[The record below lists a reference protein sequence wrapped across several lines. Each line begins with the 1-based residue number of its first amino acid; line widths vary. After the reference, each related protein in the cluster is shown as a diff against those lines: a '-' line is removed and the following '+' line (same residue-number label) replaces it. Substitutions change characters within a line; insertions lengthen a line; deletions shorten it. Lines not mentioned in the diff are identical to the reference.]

1 MRLDWITE
9 VCHSAAVTKT
19 LLPVPCDSVDKASH
33 HSNFLLPCSVAFYSP
48 LLIFRKCFMWGI
60 RAESPLSVLKPRP
73 ELQAGPN
80 HLCCA
85 DAILQY
91 YDAAAAMLS
100 VITKTDWLTDTCR
113 PDCSVAQQ
121 ENLPRPCRIPDLLL
135 PVYEKSQRLV
145 SETTEHLCFRNLL
158 EHVEVWTASMTKG
171 GVDLTLIDGCGQE
184 MVVSSFNYLSFICGI
199 DL

>member
-1 MRLDWITE
+1 MFYVRHQSWVSSVSFKAKTRTPGRAKPPVLCWCNI
-9 VCHSAAVTKT
+9 AV
-19 LLPVPCDSVDKASH
+19 LWCCCCYVVSH
-33 HSNFLLPCSVAFYSP
+33 N
-48 LLIFRKCFMWGI
+48 
-60 RAESPLSVLKPRP
+60 
-73 ELQAGPN
+73 Q
-80 HLCCA
+80 
-85 DAILQY
+85 
-91 YDAAAAMLS
+91 
-100 VITKTDWLTDTCR
+100 DWLTDTCR

-145 SETTEHLCFRNLL
+145 LETTEHLCFRNLL
-158 EHVEVWTASMTKG
+158 EHVEFWTDSMTKG